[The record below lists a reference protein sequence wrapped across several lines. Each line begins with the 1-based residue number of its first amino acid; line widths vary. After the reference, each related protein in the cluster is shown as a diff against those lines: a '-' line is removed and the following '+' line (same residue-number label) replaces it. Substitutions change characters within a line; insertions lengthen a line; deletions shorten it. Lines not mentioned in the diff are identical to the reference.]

1 MSKYR
6 PVNHIRAFGIA
17 LAAALIG
24 VTSPALAA
32 GGSPTKHEA
41 GPWSS
46 ARAAQK
52 APNATY
58 RSGDPKE
65 TAEFARVEIAP
76 TEKVVRGNP
85 LMKGSSPFYPGNR

>member
-6 PVNHIRAFGIA
+6 PVNHTRLFGVA
-17 LAAALIG
+17 LAAALVG
-24 VTSPALAA
+24 AASPALAA

-46 ARAAQK
+46 ARAAQQ
-52 APNATY
+52 ASNEAY
-58 RSGDPKE
+58 RAGEPKE

-76 TEKVVRGNP
+76 TEKVIQGNP
-85 LMKGSSPFYPGNR
+85 LMKGNSPFYPGNR